1 MMDYH
6 DATSTQIVYIRVRI
20 RFGITHKLRFF
31 QRIIFEYGETAII
44 RFQYERLKRISPLT
58 PPPRV
63 APPPLNH
70 EELAAAIPYFATT
83 RDAHNIYGGS
93 LVLQDNK
100 GHQTLTTLHHE
111 KRQTYL
117 VVAESMKL
125 VNHQEGMKLE
135 KYEEL

>member
-1 MMDYH
+1 MFP
-6 DATSTQIVYIRVRI
+6 A
-20 RFGITHKLRFF
+20 
-31 QRIIFEYGETAII
+31 
-44 RFQYERLKRISPLT
+44 PLT